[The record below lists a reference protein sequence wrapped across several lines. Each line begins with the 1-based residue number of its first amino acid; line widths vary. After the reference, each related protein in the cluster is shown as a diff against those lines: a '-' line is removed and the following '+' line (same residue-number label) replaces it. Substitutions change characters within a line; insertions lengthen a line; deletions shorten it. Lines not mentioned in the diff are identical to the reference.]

1 MAQATWYYARDD
13 RQHGPVSV
21 DVLRSLIQSGELE
34 RDAFVWRDGMTGWTP
49 AGQVDDLATPT
60 AGKRAP
66 PLPAIV
72 PSDGLTA
79 PHGNADPA
87 GPVAPLI
94 AYQQPVA
101 GMIQFTPRAME
112 MLRQTAPWARLIA
125 ILLFIFSGLM
135 CIGGLFMGASSLLTL
150 GATRSA
156 AGGVPGAILLVIS
169 MVFLIGGVLYFI
181 PALYLNRYASGI
193 GRLRAYAREDV
204 LESTLEAQKSFW
216 RFCGIATAVVL
227 GGYALVFVGAM
238 IFAVMFP

>member
-1 MAQATWYYARDD
+1 MAQAMWYYARDD
-13 RQHGPVSV
+13 RHHGPVSV
-21 DVLRSLIQSGELE
+21 EALRSLIESGELQ
-34 RDAFVWRDGMTGWTP
+34 RDALVWRDGMTGWTP
-49 AGQVDDLATPT
+49 AGQVDDLTTTT
-60 AGKRAP
+60 AARRAP
-66 PLPAIV
+66 PLPALV

-79 PHGNADPA
+79 THGNADPA
-87 GPVAPLI
+87 GSVAPLI

-135 CIGGLFMGASSLLTL
+135 LIGGLFMGAGSLLAL
-150 GATRSA
+150 VSTRSG
-156 AGGVPGAILLVIS
+156 AGGMPGAMLLVIS
-169 MVFLIGGVLYFI
+169 MVYLIAGVLYFI

-216 RFCGIATAVVL
+216 RFCGIATTIVL
-227 GGYALVFVGAM
+227 GAYALVFVGAM